1 MPLIPSSSGILL
13 ELNLKIL
20 DMPTFVKYKD
30 TIYFDKTHLANFYRK
45 NMTTPSGTLPNYWL
59 GIPLKM
65 NDEILGV
72 LYIDDE
78 DKNDISYDLNISIL
92 QQDLDEM

>member
-1 MPLIPSSSGILL
+1 MTVQQLAKVQVY
-13 ELNLKIL
+13 LKKRLGCENIVIK
-20 DMPTFVKYKD
+20 P
-30 TIYFDKTHLANFYRK
+30 RK
-45 NMTTPSGTLPNYWL
+45 VSDSVEVYL
-59 GIPLKM
+59 
-65 NDEILGV
+65 NDEILGL

>member
-1 MPLIPSSSGILL
+1 MTAQQIAQVQAYLKQRLGT
-13 ELNLKIL
+13 ENL
-20 DMPTFVKYKD
+20 
-30 TIYFDKTHLANFYRK
+30 TISPRK
-45 NMTTPSGTLPNYWL
+45 VADSVEVYL
-59 GIPLKM
+59 

>member
-1 MPLIPSSSGILL
+1 MNAEQISQVQAY
-13 ELNLKIL
+13 LKKRLGTENVSISPRKVADSVEVYL
-20 DMPTFVKYKD
+20 D
-30 TIYFDKTHLANFYRK
+30 
-45 NMTTPSGTLPNYWL
+45 
-59 GIPLKM
+59 
-65 NDEILGV
+65 DEILGI

>member
-1 MPLIPSSSGILL
+1 MTAQQIAQVQAYLKQRLGT
-13 ELNLKIL
+13 ENL
-20 DMPTFVKYKD
+20 
-30 TIYFDKTHLANFYRK
+30 TISPRK
-45 NMTTPSGTLPNYWL
+45 VADSVEVYL
-59 GIPLKM
+59 

-78 DKNDISYDLNISIL
+78 DKDDISYDLNISIL